1 MAENLEELD
10 QLMAEK
16 SLITEEEFDERF
28 FYLCDQGLVIQS
40 EELKR
45 HVELHKDGRMAPTFM
60 PGLEELRDKG
70 LITENE
76 FKAQAQLLLYESL
89 ATLRILN
96 EMSEARERGELPI
109 PKYLP
114 YPSFTDQLRNS
125 GKRFMASFKRNKS
138 NPNPNPP
145 PPRAP

>member
-10 QLMAEK
+10 QLMAER
-16 SLITEEEFDERF
+16 SLITKEEFLERF
-28 FYLCDQGLVIQS
+28 VDLVTQGLHIQS

-45 HVELHKDGRMAPTFM
+45 HVELHKDGRTTPTFL

-76 FKAQAQLLLYESL
+76 LKAQVQLQLYEAE
-89 ATLRILN
+89 ATLRIFD
-96 EMSEARERGELPI
+96 EITEARERGELPI